1 MARIT
6 VCSVSAGAGHLRAAE
21 AVCAAARA
29 RGHEAV
35 HIDVMDL
42 VPRLFRKVYADSYL
56 GVVEKRPALW
66 GYLYHVSDR
75 PKADTLAG
83 RLRRAV
89 ERLNTRRLTAR
100 LAETAPDAVVCTHFL
115 PAQILARLKGL
126 GRFAPPVWTVVTDF
140 DVHALWIHPVDG
152 YAVASEEVAVRLR
165 DRDPAARRIAVTGI
179 PISPV
184 FAAPPPRAVA
194 AAELGLDHGKPT
206 FLLMSGGFG
215 VGAIDLLAERILSV
229 PGDFQLVALAGRN
242 AELLARLEALALR
255 HPGRLRPMGFT
266 KTIERVMACADLAI
280 SKPGGLTTAECLAVG
295 LPMLVVSPIPGQE
308 ERNADH
314 LLEHGAALKA
324 HDAAG
329 VEHRVRRVLAEP
341 DLLPRLRAAAR
352 TLGRADAADRVLDA
366 VLP

>member
-1 MARIT
+1 
-6 VCSVSAGAGHLRAAE
+6 
-21 AVCAAARA
+21 
-29 RGHEAV
+29 
-35 HIDVMDL
+35 
-42 VPRLFRKVYADSYL
+42 
-56 GVVEKRPALW
+56 
-66 GYLYHVSDR
+66 
-75 PKADTLAG
+75 
-83 RLRRAV
+83 
-89 ERLNTRRLTAR
+89 
-100 LAETAPDAVVCTHFL
+100 
-115 PAQILARLKGL
+115 
-126 GRFAPPVWTVVTDF
+126 
-140 DVHALWIHPVDG
+140 
-152 YAVASEEVAVRLR
+152 VASEEVAVRPR

-194 AAELGLDHGKPT
+194 AAELGLDPTKPT

-266 KTIERVMACADLAI
+266 TTIERVMACADLAI

-329 VEHRVRRVLAEP
+329 VEYRIRRVLAEP

-352 TLGRADAADRVLDA
+352 TLGRAAAADRVLDA